1 MADKKQMNKSAVLQ
15 ELADAAGLTRRQVAA
30 VFDALSNKVLK
41 RELGKKGPGVFV
53 VPGLLKLRLV
63 HKPATSARKGINPFT
78 KQEQLFKAKPA
89 RNVVKAQPLKSLKDM
104 VL

>member
-1 MADKKQMNKSAVLQ
+1 
-15 ELADAAGLTRRQVAA
+15 
-30 VFDALSNKVLK
+30 
-41 RELGKKGPGVFV
+41 V

-63 HKPATSARKGINPFT
+63 HKPATPARKGINPFT
-78 KQEQLFKAKPA
+78 KQEQLFKAKRA